1 MVLELAG
8 PKECGHHGF
17 TFWADHRGSAFE
29 DIVAASGFASHHW
42 LLNPHRLALTAGYR
56 ICGLHRCRLT
66 SSQNYGDSQRSDQE

>member
-42 LLNPHRLALTAGYR
+42 LLNPRPR
-56 ICGLHRCRLT
+56 FFER
-66 SSQNYGDSQRSDQE
+66 